1 MDASIRGKGRWLFG
15 TLTAALIGLAPFV
28 GAETA
33 LPSSGGQL
41 PEGGSLRPTDGG
53 IIPEAAGMPD
63 ALTPPILRD
72 ASPLRDARPV
82 PL

>member
-1 MDASIRGKGRWLFG
+1 MRGKGRLLIG
-15 TLTAALIGLAPFV
+15 TMTAALLGIAPFV

-33 LPSSGGQL
+33 LPSDVGQL

-53 IIPEAAGMPD
+53 LIPEAAGMPD
-63 ALTPPILRD
+63 VLTPPILRD
-72 ASPLRDARPV
+72 ATPPRDARPV